1 MPDFFDQDMA
11 KRYDDRN
18 SKLAAI
24 SDNLHFLVRL
34 VLADL
39 PSEARIL
46 CVGVGT
52 GAEIISLA
60 KTRPDWTF
68 VGVDP
73 SNEMLAVCQERLVRE
88 HLSDRCE
95 LIHGYVQDAPR
106 EDAFDAVLSILVAH
120 FIPRGDR
127 RAFYENTLARLKLG
141 GRFVS
146 AEISADLNAP
156 QFPAMLKNWEQVQ
169 ALMGATPESLQTLG
183 ETLRNVLHVLSP
195 ADTAELWR
203 ESGFGLPVEFFQ
215 AFMIKGWY
223 ATRPL

>member
-1 MPDFFDQDMA
+1 MPDFFNQDMA

-39 PSEARIL
+39 PSRARIL

-60 KTRPDWTF
+60 KARPEWTF

-73 SNEMLAVCQERLVRE
+73 SSGMLEVCRERLVRE
-88 HLSDRCE
+88 GVSDRCE
-95 LIHGYVQDAPR
+95 LFRGYVQDAPD
-106 EDAFDAVLSILVAH
+106 DAFDAVLSILVAH
-120 FIPRGDR
+120 FIPRAER
-127 RAFYENTLARLKLG
+127 RAFYDDVLKRLTPG
-141 GRFVS
+141 GHFVS
-146 AEISADLNAP
+146 AEISADLDAP

-183 ETLRNVLHVLSP
+183 ETLRNVLHVVSP
-195 ADTAELWR
+195 AETAALWQA
-203 ESGFGLPVEFFQ
+203 SGFDLPVEFFQ

-223 ATRPL
+223 ATRPS